1 MIGNSLFKPRVVVSV
16 PAMHTDVEK
25 RTIVSVMIH
34 AGARSVCLVEE
45 PLCAAFGA
53 GIDPMQPSGAFVID
67 LGGGTV
73 DMAVISQG
81 AMSQS
86 ESLKVGGNDL
96 DAEIVKF
103 LREEH
108 NVAVGL
114 RTAEE
119 IKRTV
124 ACALPREEDVTT
136 YAKGQDL
143 LTGLPREVEISGN
156 ALYLALQP
164 YFETVAEHAGALF
177 ERTSPQLVTD
187 IGNTGVLLTGG
198 GANICNMDRLFRTHW
213 AACRCVRP
221 RTKCTAWPS
230 CVVALEKCIFW
241 ISTAIGIRPKKMPIF
256 ADGSVCQVAPIG
268 AVLFLFVRI
277 AAHLPEPAPGAGGV
291 VSTGRG
297 GVPAADR
304 RPPQSAQPFVRA
316 GAGGAGGRF

>member
-198 GANICNMDRLFRTHW
+198 GANICNMDRLFSDALGGVPVRKATDEMH
-213 AACRCVRP
+213 CVA
-221 RTKCTAWPS
+221 KG
-230 CVVALEKCIFW
+230 CVVALEKMHLLDQYGYRYQ
-241 ISTAIGIRPKKMPIF
+241 TKEDAHIR
-256 ADGSVCQVAPIG
+256 
-268 AVLFLFVRI
+268 
-277 AAHLPEPAPGAGGV
+277 
-291 VSTGRG
+291 
-297 GVPAADR
+297 
-304 RPPQSAQPFVRA
+304 
-316 GAGGAGGRF
+316 

>member
-1 MIGNSLFKPRVVVSV
+1 M
-16 PAMHTDVEK
+16 
-25 RTIVSVMIH
+25 
-34 AGARSVCLVEE
+34 
-45 PLCAAFGA
+45 
-53 GIDPMQPSGAFVID
+53 
-67 LGGGTV
+67 
-73 DMAVISQG
+73 ISQG

-198 GANICNMDRLFRTHW
+198 GANICNMDRLFSDALGGVPVRKATDEMH
-213 AACRCVRP
+213 CVA
-221 RTKCTAWPS
+221 KG
-230 CVVALEKCIFW
+230 CVVALEKMHLLDQYGYRYQ
-241 ISTAIGIRPKKMPIF
+241 TKEDAHIR
-256 ADGSVCQVAPIG
+256 
-268 AVLFLFVRI
+268 
-277 AAHLPEPAPGAGGV
+277 
-291 VSTGRG
+291 
-297 GVPAADR
+297 
-304 RPPQSAQPFVRA
+304 
-316 GAGGAGGRF
+316 

>member
-1 MIGNSLFKPRVVVSV
+1 MFGYDLGIDLGTTNIVIGVPGKGIRLDEPAYVAYDEEKEKVLYAGKRAYFLEGREPEGLRVERPILSGVVGHYELAQQMMRHFINKVIGNSLFKPRVVVSV

-156 ALYLALQP
+156 
-164 YFETVAEHAGALF
+164 
-177 ERTSPQLVTD
+177 
-187 IGNTGVLLTGG
+187 TGVLLTGG
-198 GANICNMDRLFRTHW
+198 GANICNMDRLFSDALGGVPVRKATDEMH
-213 AACRCVRP
+213 CVA
-221 RTKCTAWPS
+221 KG
-230 CVVALEKCIFW
+230 CVVALEKMHLLDQYGYRYQ
-241 ISTAIGIRPKKMPIF
+241 TKEDAHIR
-256 ADGSVCQVAPIG
+256 
-268 AVLFLFVRI
+268 
-277 AAHLPEPAPGAGGV
+277 
-291 VSTGRG
+291 
-297 GVPAADR
+297 
-304 RPPQSAQPFVRA
+304 
-316 GAGGAGGRF
+316 